1 MSDIIRRGIL
11 TGLLIFGGT
20 QTLDFIVCRPVHAQE
35 QTQLEQYRKKMFG
48 RDFFVY
54 RQKGLVDRLTPE
66 VYQKNSKKFK
76 EILLE
81 AFHFFNQEKLYQNK
95 EELWR
100 QDKNTTIDQLV
111 QNLSLDGSSLLS
123 SMKTSEEIRQK
134 LKQQNI
140 LDFEKDI
147 TDYFQKKQEVEKKVQ
162 AIKILLPR
170 ATKENQTE
178 LQKELLMCNAHT
190 QALEKQIQ
198 LSKDAMFWLRWH
210 HPNYLKEKVD
220 FKKTQDQYLEA
231 LDKLKALQFSL
242 AKKDVQAVINHYVG
256 YKTKFQKANA
266 LFRQNISILL
276 KQAETNI
283 TQNILGQPL
292 TKIEHQ
298 GKLFYA
304 AKEFAQDWEKVQR
317 LLGQK
322 PKIPAIEL
330 PLEQDVKNLF
340 QSLYHSLKTRKYQTF
355 RSLYA
360 DLKIIPGLQEIYGP
374 LPEYEAYLRKTFN
387 SGVRGTRLMRCRVQK
402 IKLLQTNQLPK
413 LRALANPHQIFAY
426 QCHSK
431 IGPFDSSIDYYI
443 VRQNQELKLLHY
455 IHPKELMKK
464 K

>member
-11 TGLLIFGGT
+11 AGLLIFGGT
-20 QTLDFIVCRPVHAQE
+20 QTLDFIACRPVHAQE
-35 QTQLEQYRKKMFG
+35 QTSLETYRKKLFG
-48 RDFFVY
+48 RDHFLY
-54 RQKGLVDRLTPE
+54 HQKGLIDYLTPE
-66 VYQKNSKKFK
+66 FHKKNSKKFK

-95 EELWR
+95 EELWH

-134 LKQQNI
+134 LKQHHI

-147 TDYFQKKQEVEKKVQ
+147 TDYLQKKQEAEKKVQ
-162 AIKILLPR
+162 AIKILLPQ

-178 LQKELLMCNAHT
+178 LQKELLMHNAHT

-198 LSKDAMFWLRWH
+198 LSRDAMFWLRWH

-220 FKKTQDQYLEA
+220 LKKTQDQYLEA
-231 LDKLKALQFSL
+231 LDRLKALQFSL
-242 AKKDVQAVINHYVG
+242 AKKDVQAVISHYID

-266 LFRQNISILL
+266 LFRQNISTLL

-283 TQNILGQPL
+283 GQNMLGQPL
-292 TKIEHQ
+292 TKIEYQ
-298 GKLFYA
+298 SKLFYA
-304 AKEFAQDWEKVQR
+304 TKEFAQDWEKVQR
-317 LLGQK
+317 LLGKK
-322 PKIPAIEL
+322 PKIPTIEL
-330 PLEQDVKNLF
+330 PLEQDVKELF
-340 QSLYHSLKTRKYQTF
+340 QNLYHSLKKQRFQTF

-360 DLKIIPGLQEIYGP
+360 DLKIIPGLQEIYGTP
-374 LPEYEAYLRKTFN
+374 SEYEAYLKKTFQ
-387 SGVRGTRLMRCRVQK
+387 SGVRGTQLMRCRVKK
-402 IKLLQTNQLPK
+402 IKPLETNQLLK
-413 LRALANPHQIFAY
+413 LRTLAHPHQIFAY
-426 QCHSK
+426 QCHSQ
-431 IGPFDSSIDYYI
+431 IGPIDSSIDYYL